1 MTQVTNIRMVKHII
15 KRKDLLYPDLSY
27 KIIGALFNVY
37 NNIGSGHREIIYQ
50 RAIAIELK
58 NLNIPYDEQLYV
70 SVNFRDKVVGTYYLD
85 FLIDNKI
92 VLELKKGDVFLH
104 KNIGQIFSY
113 LKAKKLKLGILANF
127 TKSGL
132 KFKRIVNI
140 NS

>member
-1 MTQVTNIRMVKHII
+1 MIKYIIRK
-15 KRKDLLYPDLSY
+15 KDLLYPDLSY
-27 KIIGALFNVY
+27 KIVGALFNVY
-37 NNIGSGHREIIYQ
+37 NNIGSGHREKFYQ

-58 NLNIPYDEQLYV
+58 SIDIPYIEQLYV
-70 SVNFRDKVVGTYYLD
+70 AIKFKDKIVGKYYLD

-92 VLELKKGDVFLH
+92 VLEIKKGEIFLR
-104 KNIGQIFSY
+104 KNIEQIFSY
-113 LKAKKLKLGILANF
+113 LKAKRLKLGILANF

>member
-1 MTQVTNIRMVKHII
+1 MIKYIIRK
-15 KRKDLLYPDLSY
+15 KDLLYPDLSY
-27 KIIGALFNVY
+27 KIVGALFNVY
-37 NNIGSGHREIIYQ
+37 NNIGSGHREKFYQ

-58 NLNIPYDEQLYV
+58 SIDIPYIEQLHV
-70 SVNFRDKVVGTYYLD
+70 AIKFKDKIVGKYYLD

-92 VLELKKGDVFLH
+92 VLEIKKGEVFLR
-104 KNIGQIFSY
+104 KNIEQIFSY
-113 LKAKKLKLGILANF
+113 LKAKRLKLGILANF

>member
-1 MTQVTNIRMVKHII
+1 MIKYIIRK
-15 KRKDLLYPDLSY
+15 KDLLYPDLSY
-27 KIIGALFNVY
+27 KIVGALFNVY
-37 NNIGSGHREIIYQ
+37 NNIGSGHREKFYQ

-58 NLNIPYDEQLYV
+58 SIDIPYIEQLYV
-70 SVNFRDKVVGTYYLD
+70 AIKFKDKIVGKYYLD

-92 VLELKKGDVFLH
+92 VLEIKKGEVFLR
-104 KNIGQIFSY
+104 KNIEQIFSY
-113 LKAKKLKLGILANF
+113 LKAKRLKLGILANF

>member
-1 MTQVTNIRMVKHII
+1 MVKHII

-37 NNIGSGHREIIYQ
+37 NSIGSGHREKIYQ

-70 SVNFRDKVVGTYYLD
+70 SVNFRDKVVGKYYLD

-92 VLELKKGDVFLH
+92 ILEIKKGEIFLR
-104 KNIGQIFSY
+104 KNIEQIFSY
-113 LKAKKLKLGILANF
+113 LKAKKLKLGMLANF
-127 TKSGL
+127 TRDGL
-132 KFKRIVNI
+132 RFKRIVNI

>member
-1 MTQVTNIRMVKHII
+1 MKKYIIRK
-15 KRKDLLYPDLSY
+15 KDLLYPDLS
-27 KIIGALFNVY
+27 GALFNVY
-37 NNIGSGHREIIYQ
+37 NNIGSGHRERFYQ

-58 NLNIPYDEQLYV
+58 SLNIPCMEQVYV
-70 SVNFRDKVVGTYYLD
+70 SVNFRDKVIGKYYLD

-92 VLELKKGDVFLH
+92 ILEIKKGEVFLR
-104 KNIGQIFSY
+104 KNIEQIFSY

-127 TKSGL
+127 TKTGL